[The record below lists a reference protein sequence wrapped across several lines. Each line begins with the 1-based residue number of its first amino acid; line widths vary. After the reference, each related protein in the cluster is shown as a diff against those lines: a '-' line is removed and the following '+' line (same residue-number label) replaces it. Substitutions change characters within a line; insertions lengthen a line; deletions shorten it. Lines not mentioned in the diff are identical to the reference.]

1 MDNLDLVKQITD
13 IEDDVDQS
21 LLAANNAAKEKI
33 KTAEK
38 AARAKLEQTHADL
51 RNKRQAFIEHL
62 KLEGETVLAA
72 ACKEADKKNK
82 ADREQAETNFAA
94 VLEQL
99 YRRCLEHGNC

>member
-38 AARAKLEQTHADL
+38 SGAGQIGTDTCR
-51 RNKRQAFIEHL
+51 
-62 KLEGETVLAA
+62 
-72 ACKEADKKNK
+72 
-82 ADREQAETNFAA
+82 FA
-94 VLEQL
+94 Q
-99 YRRCLEHGNC
+99 